1 MAECRYLCSLNNI
14 RVQLKVKAYIQQ
26 NKLLPDG
33 VKVITGVSGG
43 ADSVAL
49 LHYLKE
55 AGYECIAAHCNFHL
69 RGEESNRDE
78 EFVRDLCGRW
88 DVPLEVIDFHT
99 EKIAAEQKVSIEMA
113 ARELRY
119 QWFEELRIQY
129 KAEVIAVAHHKD
141 DSVETFLLNLIRG
154 TGIRGLSGMKP
165 VNGKIIRPLLCVS
178 RQEVEEYIEQ
188 NNLSFVHDS
197 TNSETLYTR
206 NKIRLEVLPLL
217 QQFNPS
223 IKETIIQ
230 TSCYL
235 SDTAEV
241 YFSEIE
247 KQRRNLIHS
256 VSGKTYISIPEL
268 KKSPFAQTILFEL
281 LSPFGFNSTV
291 CAEIF
296 ESLDGLSG
304 KQFFSTEYR
313 LVKNR
318 EELIIDKKKEENE
331 VSITIPS
338 PEEKVR
344 RPFYLSFDIIPAANF
359 SIPKDKEIGCFDAD
373 KVRFPLT
380 LRKWKIGDRFVPF
393 GMKGSKKLSD
403 YFSDRKFSLLQKEEA
418 NVLCSGNKIIW
429 LIGERTDNRFRIDEQ
444 TTKILVIQY
453 NANST
458 DL

>member
-1 MAECRYLCSLNNI
+1 MQSKIKQFIYI
-14 RVQLKVKAYIQQ
+14 R
-26 NKLLPDG
+26 NLLQPNS
-33 VKVITGVSGG
+33 KVIVGISGG

-49 LHYLKE
+49 LHFLTKE
-55 AGYECIAAHCNFHL
+55 GYKCIAAHCNFHL

-78 EFVRDLCGRW
+78 QFVRDLCRQW
-88 DVPLEVIDFHT
+88 NLPLEVIDFHT
-99 EKIAAEQKVSIEMA
+99 EEIAAEQKVSIEMA

-119 QWFEELRIQY
+119 QWFEELRIKY
-129 KAEVIAVAHHKD
+129 EAEVIAIAHHKD

-178 RQEVEEYIEQ
+178 RQEVEEYIGQ

-217 QQFNPS
+217 QELNPS

-230 TSCYL
+230 TSGYL
-235 SDTAEV
+235 NDTAEV

-247 KQRRNLIHS
+247 KQKKNLLHS
-256 VSGKTYISIPEL
+256 VSRKTCISIPEL
-268 KKSPFAQTILFEL
+268 KKYPFAQTILFEL

-313 LVKNR
+313 LIKDR
-318 EELIIDKKKEENE
+318 EKLIIDKKKEENE
-331 VSITIPS
+331 DSIIIPS
-338 PEEKVR
+338 PEEKVK
-344 RPFYLSFDIIPAANF
+344 LSFALNFNIIPAANF

-373 KVRFPLT
+373 KVKFPLT
-380 LRKWKIGDRFVPF
+380 LRKWETGDRFVPF

-403 YFSDRKFSLLQKEEA
+403 YFSNLKYSLLQKEEA
-418 NVLCSGNKIIW
+418 RVLCSGDKIIW

>member
-1 MAECRYLCSLNNI
+1 M
-14 RVQLKVKAYIQQ
+14 QLKVKAYIQQ
-26 NKLLPDG
+26 NKLLSEVG
-33 VKVITGVSGG
+33 KVIVGISGG

-49 LHYLKE
+49 LHLLRNE
-55 AGYECIAAHCNFHL
+55 GFECIAAHCNFHL

-78 EFVRDLCGRW
+78 KFVRELCDKW
-88 DVPLEVIDFHT
+88 NLPLEVIDFHT
-99 EKIAAEQKVSIEMA
+99 EEIAAEQKISIEMA

-119 QWFEELRIQY
+119 RWFEELRIKY

-165 VNGKIIRPLLCVS
+165 VNGKIIRPLLCAS
-178 RQEVEEYIEQ
+178 RHEVEEYIEQ
-188 NNLSFVHDS
+188 NNLSFVQDS

-223 IKETIIQ
+223 IKETILQ
-230 TSCYL
+230 TSGYL
-235 SDTAEV
+235 NETAEI

-247 KQRRNLIHS
+247 KQRKNLVHS

-268 KKSPFAQTILFEL
+268 KELPFTQTILFEL

-313 LVKNR
+313 LVKDR

-331 VSITIPS
+331 DSLTIPS
-338 PEEKVR
+338 PEEKVK
-344 RPFYLSFDIIPAANF
+344 RPFSLSFDIIPAANF

-373 KVRFPLT
+373 KVKFPLT
-380 LRKWKIGDRFVPF
+380 LRKWETGDRFVPF

-403 YFSDRKFSLLQKEEA
+403 YFSNLKYSLLQKEDA
-418 NVLCSGNKIIW
+418 RVLCSGDKIIW
-429 LIGERTDNRFRIDEQ
+429 LIGQRIDNRFRIDEQ
-444 TTKILVIQY
+444 TTKVLIVQY
-453 NANST
+453 NSKST